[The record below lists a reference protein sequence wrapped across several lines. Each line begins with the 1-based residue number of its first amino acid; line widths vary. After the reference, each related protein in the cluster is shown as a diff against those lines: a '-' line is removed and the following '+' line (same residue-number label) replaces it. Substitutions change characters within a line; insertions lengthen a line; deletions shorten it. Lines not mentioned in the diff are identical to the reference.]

1 MQTDRPI
8 LRYEYDTFKAMNST
22 VGKYIILI
30 GAALV
35 LIGIAVYFFGDKF
48 SWLGRLPGDIRI
60 EGKNGGGFYFPIVTC
75 IVVSL
80 ILNLL
85 IVLIRRFFGS

>member
-1 MQTDRPI
+1 MTP
-8 LRYEYDTFKAMNST
+8 TFGKSIIV
-22 VGKYIILI
+22 VGAVI
-30 GAALV
+30 V
-35 LIGIAVYFFGDKF
+35 LIGIVIYFFGDKF
-48 SWLGRLPGDIRI
+48 NWLGRLPGDIRV

-80 ILNLL
+80 ILNLV